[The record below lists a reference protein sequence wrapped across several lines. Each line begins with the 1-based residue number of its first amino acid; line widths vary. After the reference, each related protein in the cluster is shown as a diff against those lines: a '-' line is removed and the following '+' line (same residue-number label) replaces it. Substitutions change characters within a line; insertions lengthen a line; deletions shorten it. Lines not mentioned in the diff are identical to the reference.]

1 MDAMPRLD
9 LHPDRMLPADPT
21 LRPLAREIYQSV
33 RDLPIISPH
42 GHVPPQWLADDVPFG
57 DPTSLLITPDHY
69 VNRMLHADGVALSDL
84 GVGQADFGPERA
96 RNAFRLLCS
105 HWKAYRGTP
114 VKFWFESELA
124 DIFGIDVAPSAET
137 ADAIYDG
144 IAAQLT
150 TPAFRPRALYQRFNL
165 EFIATTD
172 DPCDDLVHHAKLA
185 ADPTW
190 TGTVAPTF
198 RPDKY
203 LEASTPAWNGLVD
216 TLGEVSGIDTGTY
229 AGWVAAMENRRA
241 FFKAHGAVSTDHSH
255 GDVRAEKIPDADAER
270 LYALARAG
278 RITPDEADTLRR
290 NFVFDQARMAADD
303 GLVMTIHPAVFRNH
317 HPGTCERFGADVG
330 GDIPL
335 QVEYTR
341 ALQPMLA
348 AFGTAPTF
356 QLVIFTMDETVF
368 SRELAPL
375 AGFYP
380 SVYIGVPWWFI
391 DAPDAMARF
400 RGAVETAG
408 FTRTSGFIDDTRAYL
423 SIPARHDL
431 ARRIDSGYLAKLV
444 GEHRLTLDEAL
455 DTAHDLVVTNPRK
468 AFKL

>member
-1 MDAMPRLD
+1 M
-9 LHPDRMLPADPT
+9 H
-21 LRPLAREIYQSV
+21 
-33 RDLPIISPH
+33 
-42 GHVPPQWLADDVPFG
+42 
-57 DPTSLLITPDHY
+57 
-69 VNRMLHADGVALSDL
+69 
-84 GVGQADFGPERA
+84 
-96 RNAFRLLCS
+96 
-105 HWKAYRGTP
+105 
-114 VKFWFESELA
+114 EL
-124 DIFGIDVAPSAET
+124 
-137 ADAIYDG
+137 
-144 IAAQLT
+144 
-150 TPAFRPRALYQRFNL
+150 
-165 EFIATTD
+165 
-172 DPCDDLVHHAKLA
+172 
-185 ADPTW
+185 
-190 TGTVAPTF
+190 GTVL
-198 RPDKY
+198 Y
-203 LEASTPAWNGLVD
+203 VIEQVENVVEENHLSQVGSV
-216 TLGEVSGIDTGTY
+216 TLQIGEVSGIDTGTY

-444 GEHRLTLDEAL
+444 GEHRLALDEAL